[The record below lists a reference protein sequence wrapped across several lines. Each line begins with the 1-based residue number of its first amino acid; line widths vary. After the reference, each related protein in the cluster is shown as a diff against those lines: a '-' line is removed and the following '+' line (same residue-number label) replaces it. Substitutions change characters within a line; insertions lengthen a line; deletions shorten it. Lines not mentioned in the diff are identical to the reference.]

1 MNPYCAGC
9 LHQIEV
15 ALQKTLDIMQFLKDE
30 DLSFRPTPGKMSIQ
44 ELLAHI
50 ATICKTDYYISLGYS
65 EKEMTDIYEEIQLA
79 SLEKMKTEMKTS
91 FAMLKQAYEHYTDEE
106 LQQSVT
112 SYWGVS
118 YTRFEWLVEITAH
131 IYHHRGQLHTVLT
144 HCYGKDYN
152 LVLFE

>member
-15 ALQKTLDIMQFLKDE
+15 ALQKTMDIMQYLTEE
-30 DLSFRPTPGKMSIQ
+30 DLPLRPTPGKMSIR
-44 ELLAHI
+44 ELLEHI
-50 ATICKTDYYISLGYS
+50 ATICRTDTYISLGCS
-65 EKEMTDIYEEIQLA
+65 EKKMANMYEEIHLGT
-79 SLEKMKTEMKTS
+79 LDEIRTEMKRS
-91 FAMLKQAYEHYTDEE
+91 FFLLKETYAQYTDEE
-106 LQQSVT
+106 LQQPVT
-112 SYWGVS
+112 SYWGVC

-144 HCYGKDYN
+144 HCCGKDYD